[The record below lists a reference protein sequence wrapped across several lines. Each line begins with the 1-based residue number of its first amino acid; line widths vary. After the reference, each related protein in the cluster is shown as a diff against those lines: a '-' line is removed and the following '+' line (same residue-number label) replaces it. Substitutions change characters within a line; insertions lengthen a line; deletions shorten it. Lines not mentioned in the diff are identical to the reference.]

1 MDENDKSL
9 KELFAGL
16 SDESVPF
23 NFEVKIQ
30 KKIEER
36 FIKKRESNELFHQI
50 SFAVIIAVIMSAV
63 LYYLN
68 YKYFGL
74 QISSLKFLLADSI
87 NFTGKIKS
95 MFSNSFSLTWLII
108 GLNVV
113 LLIFAERFISDK
125 LSRKEKE

>member
-1 MDENDKSL
+1 MDENDKNL
-9 KELFAGL
+9 KELFAGF

-30 KKIEER
+30 NKIEAR
-36 FIKKRESNELFHQI
+36 LIKKKENNELFLQI
-50 SFAVIIAVIMSAV
+50 SFAVIIAAIMSAV
-63 LYYLN
+63 LYFLN
-68 YKYFGL
+68 FKYFGL
-74 QISSLKFLLADSI
+74 QISSLKFLFADSI

-95 MFSNSFSLTWLII
+95 MFSDSLSLTWLII

-113 LLIFAERFISDK
+113 LLIFAERLISEK